1 MTKSIFKSI
10 LAGAAF
16 VASSLLTSTAI
27 AQNGAVNSA
36 EFFILPENANY
47 EKALDKIRQ
56 ATFHDK
62 TKDKAKTWYVR
73 AKVFTAILEV
83 GAENPEVAALVE
95 NPIDSAFVS
104 MNKALEIEKAEGDDK
119 YTKYIE
125 EPAFQSSLGMETGLQ
140 VRLKGAVL
148 NQVQKYQDAEDFAMA
163 YETMIPIVTYLPKD
177 TTNLTYIG
185 YFADKAEKLDKAAM
199 YYEQL
204 ADMEEYQG
212 AMEAYQSAAYAYY
225 KAEDSVNFLRVLEK
239 GSERFPKETYFL
251 TNIADTY
258 IRRKDY
264 PKAIEILEKVAEI
277 KPDTKT
283 LTNIAIMYQGEDQP
297 EKAVE
302 YYKKVLE
309 LDAQDYDAT
318 FALAIHYY
326 RQAADEYNTLEGNDQ
341 DPTNPK
347 MKPIL
352 EDAEQSINYAKKAIA
367 INDDDI
373 TLYNILKDLYTMKD
387 DTKNAELMS
396 KKIEEK
402 K

>member
-1 MTKSIFKSI
+1 MTKSILKSI

-16 VASSLLTSTAI
+16 VACSLLTNTAI
-27 AQNGAVNSA
+27 AQNGALTSA
-36 EFFILPENANY
+36 EFFIAPNEAKY
-47 EKALDKIRQ
+47 EKALEKVRQ
-56 ATFHDK
+56 ATYHKK
-62 TKDKAKTWYVR
+62 TKDDARTFYVR
-73 AKVFTAILEV
+73 AKVFTAIYEAS
-83 GAENPEVAALVE
+83 AEDKEVATLVE
-95 NPIDSAFVS
+95 NPIDSAFAS
-104 MNKALEIEKAEGDDK
+104 IQKALEIEKAEGDDK

-125 EPAFQSSLGMETGLQ
+125 DPAFQSDYGMETGLQ
-140 VRLKGAVL
+140 TRLKGAIL
-148 NQVQKYQDAEDFAMA
+148 NEVQKYQDAEDFAMA
-163 YETMIPIVTYLPKD
+163 YEAMIPIVTYLPKD

-185 YFADKAEKLDKAAM
+185 YFANKAEKMDKAAM

-264 PKAIEILEKVAEI
+264 PKAIEILKKVVEI

-309 LDAQDYDAT
+309 LDPQDYDAT

-326 RQAADEYNTLEGNDQ
+326 RQAANVYNKLVGEEQ

-347 MKPIL
+347 MKPVL
-352 EDAEQSINYAKKAIA
+352 EDGENAIVYAKKAME
-367 INDDDI
+367 INSDDV
-373 TLYNILKDLYTMKD
+373 TLYSMLKDLYTMKD
-387 DTKNAELMS
+387 DEKNVELMK
-396 KKIEEK
+396 KKIEENK
-402 K
+402 